1 MLKKEAKVRMGEID
15 LRKRKEE
22 GPTDDATRSAETKPQ
37 NEIRRN
43 GEGFSNDLLGN
54 N

>member
-1 MLKKEAKVRMGEID
+1 MLKEEEKMRMGEID
-15 LRKRKEE
+15 LRKRKE
-22 GPTDDATRSAETKPQ
+22 DDARRSAQTKPQ